1 MRVQG
6 CKNEPD
12 LFSSQITLYRATK
25 QVLSFLGL
33 FSDGLL
39 LRLCFNLLGVACF
52 IWLCYYSTPVR
63 VQQWNIVVSMSLS
76 VYVSLSIS
84 QRTYVGTLL
93 DFLCMLHLAIVA
105 VFRWWHRDTLSDS
118 GFMDNVSWPGR
129 GNVNKSYIH
138 GCGVYF
144 LPVGLLQFTA
154 LQAAGHST
162 AQAAVCAECHCT
174 TDHWYATQWS
184 YLAAITRTP
193 LATHL
198 RVRQV

>member
-12 LFSSQITLYRATK
+12 LFPSQITLYRATK

-52 IWLCYYSTPVR
+52 IWHCYYSTPVR
-63 VQQWNIVVSMSLS
+63 VQLWNIVVSMSLS

-93 DFLCMLHLAIVA
+93 DFLYMLHLAIVA
-105 VFRWWHRDTLSDS
+105 VFS
-118 GFMDNVSWPGR
+118 GGIVIHYLFMDNVSWPGR
-129 GNVNKSYIH
+129 GNVDKSYIH

-184 YLAAITRTP
+184 YLAGITRTP